1 MYVVNDGLILMS
13 HGDGMRHDDDDPY
26 YLEPREVVSQYS
38 VEWIA
43 LRQSYGEVK
52 AQLSTVQSQ
61 LTELDLKLQKGEIDD
76 DAHVEQYRE
85 LWLTSTQIV
94 QVKREVE
101 GRLYEIQRDIRAA
114 NRKLK
119 ELEADR
125 FRRERIEQEKSN
137 AMIEWMGLKPGF
149 DLIAEKRKEIALE
162 MNKIELQRRNNEIAD
177 EDYRRLR
184 VDQIRQLA
192 QLRTV
197 ETDVKGRLNELLE
210 IIRK

>member
-1 MYVVNDGLILMS
+1 
-13 HGDGMRHDDDDPY
+13 
-26 YLEPREVVSQYS
+26 
-38 VEWIA
+38 
-43 LRQSYGEVK
+43 
-52 AQLSTVQSQ
+52 
-61 LTELDLKLQKGEIDD
+61 
-76 DAHVEQYRE
+76 
-85 LWLTSTQIV
+85 
-94 QVKREVE
+94 VKREVE

-119 ELEADR
+119 ELEADK

-149 DLIAEKRKEIALE
+149 DLIAERRKEIALE
-162 MNKIELQRRNNEIAD
+162 MNRIELQRRNSEIAD
-177 EDYRRLR
+177 EDYRRMR
-184 VDQIRQLA
+184 VDQIRQLQLA